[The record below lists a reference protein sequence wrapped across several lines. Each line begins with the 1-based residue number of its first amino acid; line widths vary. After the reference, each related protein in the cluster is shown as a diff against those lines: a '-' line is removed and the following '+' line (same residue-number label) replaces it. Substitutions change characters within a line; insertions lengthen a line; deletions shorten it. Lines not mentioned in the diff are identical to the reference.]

1 MTTFSVIIA
10 TYGRPDLLKRCLEG
24 LSQQLRP
31 ADEVIVVTRPD
42 DTASH
47 DVANGALVTTR
58 LVDVATPGVVAAMA
72 VGLRASTSDWVAFT
86 DDDAIASPTWIGDL
100 EQRSHGDGVIGVG
113 GRDVLEDDG
122 VERSTLLTSDVGR
135 IAAFGRFT
143 GNHHRGTGGARSVA
157 MLKGVNCAYD
167 ASLLGI
173 PTGLFGT
180 GAQAHFEIAIG
191 LDLEGQGTLI
201 YDPSVTV
208 RHAPG
213 TRLDG
218 DRRILPSRASI
229 ADVASNAVLACGV
242 RSKWFAAQRS
252 MFSLAIGDAS
262 CPGVA
267 RFLVGITKADIRRRY
282 LPSLFGTLRGL
293 LFVACG
299 RGLRFIRR

>member
-100 EQRSHGDGVIGVG
+100 EQRSG
-113 GRDVLEDDG
+113 E
-122 VERSTLLTSDVGR
+122 ERSTLLTSDVGR

-213 TRLDG
+213 ARLDG

-267 RFLVGITKADIRRRY
+267 RFLVGITKADIRRRF